1 MRIVAGSL
9 RGRALAAPQGGDIR
23 PTSDR
28 VREALFN
35 ILAHGVDDF
44 QLEGAHV
51 LDLFAGT
58 GALGLEALSRG
69 AAFAIFV
76 ELAADARGLIRE
88 NVEAF
93 ELSGVT
99 RIYRRDACQ
108 LGAANARDVADL
120 VFLDPP
126 YNKDIVPP
134 ALAGAAAGGWLR
146 FGAVVVIEEAH
157 KAIVDLPTGFATL
170 SARSYGDTQLIIA
183 RYLPA
188 G

>member
-9 RGRALAAPQGGDIR
+9 RGRGLAAPQGEGTR

-44 QLEGAHV
+44 QIEGAHV

-76 ELAADARGLIRE
+76 ELAAEARGLIRE

-99 RIYRRDACQ
+99 RIFRRDACQ

-120 VFLDPP
+120 IFLDPP
-126 YNKDIVPP
+126 YNKDMVLP
-134 ALAGAAAGGWLR
+134 ALTGAAAGGWISP
-146 FGAVVVIEEAH
+146 GAVIVIEEAR
-157 KAIVDLPTGFATL
+157 KAVVDLPAEFEPL
-170 SARSYGDTQLIIA
+170 CARSYGDTQLIIA